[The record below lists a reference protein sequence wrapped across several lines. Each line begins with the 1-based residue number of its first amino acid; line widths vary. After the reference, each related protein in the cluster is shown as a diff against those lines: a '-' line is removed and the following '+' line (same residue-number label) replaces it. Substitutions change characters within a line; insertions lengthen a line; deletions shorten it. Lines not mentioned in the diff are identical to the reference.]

1 MAAVLLLLPVVVA
14 AVWSGNRLRLERAD
28 EVEAEAGRLAT
39 TATALLD
46 EYFASLDAMASLLV
60 RHPAVVALDRR
71 SSPARCSRRLLSE
84 QPLLSNVV
92 LRDANGAPRVDDAST
107 RDRGSAAGAA
117 VIVQVLETGRP
128 AVSQLEVGPLTRQA
142 DS

>member
-39 TATALLD
+39 TATALLA
-46 EYFASLDAMASLLV
+46 EYFASLDGMASLLV
-60 RHPAVVALDRR
+60 RHPAVVAMDAGA
-71 SSPARCSRRLLSE
+71 ARPVFARLLSE

-92 LRDANGAPRVDDAST
+92 LRDANARLVLTMVDR
-107 RDRGSAAGAA
+107 RDRRPAAGARHRA
-117 VIVQVLETGRP
+117 GARRP
-128 AVSQLEVGPLTRQA
+128 DAPPSVRSKWAP
-142 DS
+142 